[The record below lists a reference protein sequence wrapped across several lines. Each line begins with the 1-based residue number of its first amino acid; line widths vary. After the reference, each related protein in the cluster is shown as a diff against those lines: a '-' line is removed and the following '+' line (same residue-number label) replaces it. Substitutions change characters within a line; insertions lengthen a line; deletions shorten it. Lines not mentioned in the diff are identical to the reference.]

1 MFEKLDSGKKT
12 HNVIKQILEAIE
24 SGSLRENDKLPNE
37 QTLAQTFGVS
47 RSVIRESMSVLVNM
61 GIVKRRPGQGTFV
74 QNAGD
79 ASVPIASTKTVLWS
93 YLEELGKVEGSIE
106 AFFAR
111 LLIEPVIAEY
121 AAYKLDY
128 NDIKKLEGLYH
139 EMEEAVRTKDV
150 ERYHEADLQFHLYLG
165 KASKNSVLSGILKDI
180 IESIGFEHWDSERIW
195 REESKPLSKSLEG
208 HREILD
214 LMVKGEVER
223 VREKV
228 EEHLKLSFYEH
239 MS

>member
-1 MFEKLDSGKKT
+1 
-12 HNVIKQILEAIE
+12 
-24 SGSLRENDKLPNE
+24 
-37 QTLAQTFGVS
+37 
-47 RSVIRESMSVLVNM
+47 
-61 GIVKRRPGQGTFV
+61 
-74 QNAGD
+74 
-79 ASVPIASTKTVLWS
+79 
-93 YLEELGKVEGSIE
+93 
-106 AFFAR
+106 
-111 LLIEPVIAEY
+111 
-121 AAYKLDY
+121 
-128 NDIKKLEGLYH
+128 
-139 EMEEAVRTKDV
+139 MEEAVRTKDV

>member
-47 RSVIRESMSVLVNM
+47 RSVIRESM
-61 GIVKRRPGQGTFV
+61 FV

-121 AAYKLDY
+121 AAYKLDN